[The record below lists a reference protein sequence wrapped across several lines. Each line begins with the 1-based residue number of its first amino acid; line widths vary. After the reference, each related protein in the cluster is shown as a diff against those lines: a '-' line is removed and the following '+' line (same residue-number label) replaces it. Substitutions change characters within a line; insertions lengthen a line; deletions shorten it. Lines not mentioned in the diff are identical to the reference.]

1 MNINFHIADL
11 LFSNDCII
19 IPEFGGFVLNKCSSK
34 IYNDQG
40 IITAPSK
47 SITFNKNIKS
57 NDGLLTHRLMQSE
70 KISYEKAN
78 QKILAFSKKLRLDL
92 YNNKLVSL
100 PRIGK
105 FYYDIENNLQFIPVS
120 DNNYQLGSFG
130 LCSISLRK
138 IERKT
143 TSKIPK

>member
-120 DNNYQLGSFG
+120 DNNYQLG
-130 LCSISLRK
+130 
-138 IERKT
+138 
-143 TSKIPK
+143 